1 MLSTGTQP
9 HRSVLDV
16 DGERLSVR
24 PLERSDRDGLAAL
37 FERLGPESRYRR
49 FHGPKV
55 ALGQRELGYLSDVDH
70 HRHEAFTV
78 VDNRDG
84 RLLGVSRYIVRA
96 DDPAVA
102 DLAVEVADDVQ
113 GLGIGT
119 LLARLLVE
127 RAHAVG
133 LDRLEATTLWS
144 NTPARS
150 LMRRLGFRA
159 HASHKSVLEL
169 ALPLAPRRTP

>member
-1 MLSTGTQP
+1 MLQASTQP

-24 PLERSDRDGLAAL
+24 RLERADRDGVAAL
-37 FERLGPESRYRR
+37 FDRLGPESRYRR

-55 ALGQRELGYLSDVDH
+55 SLGQRELDYLSDVDH
-70 HRHEAFTV
+70 LWHEAFTV

-102 DLAVEVADDVQ
+102 DVAVEVADDVQ

-119 LLARLLVE
+119 LLTRQLVDRARATGIE
-127 RAHAVG
+127 
-133 LDRLEATTLWS
+133 RLEATTFWS
-144 NTPARS
+144 NTPARA

-159 HASHKSVLEL
+159 CASHSNVLEL
-169 ALPLAPRRTP
+169 VLPLDPRRPS